1 MNKSAKSLLLAA
13 MMAVS
18 GFAVAQ
24 PSAPTNDVKS
34 GTQGGSGPSASEKAA
49 PGGMPASRAEVKSQA
64 EPMKSGTQGGSG
76 PSANEKAAPGN
87 MPASRAEVKSQAEP
101 MKSGIQ
107 GGSGA
112 SPSTNP
118 NTAMTG
124 SNSASG
130 SKASAQ
136 VLSTLAQR
144 PSGPFSCG
152 VQTVS
157 RVARQCGHRAVPSLS
172 SKEGTS

>member
-13 MMAVS
+13 MMGVA

-34 GTQGGSGPSASEKAA
+34 GTQGGSGPSAAEKAA
-49 PGGMPASRAEVKSQA
+49 PSNMPASRAEVRSQA
-64 EPMKSGTQGGSG
+64 TPMTSGTQGGSG
-76 PSANEKAAPGN
+76 PSAAEKAAPGN
-87 MPASRAEVKSQAEP
+87 MPASRAEVKSEATP

-124 SNSASG
+124 SKPMASG
-130 SKASAQ
+130 DRKMTSAERREAKKMNRTKRTNNAGGGQ
-136 VLSTLAQR
+136 
-144 PSGPFSCG
+144 
-152 VQTVS
+152 
-157 RVARQCGHRAVPSLS
+157 
-172 SKEGTS
+172 KEGKSAL